1 LKYEEGKRDEAEEV
15 IQRILN
21 SDIVNDEVNG
31 VYQDIFDMQIDRNR
45 LNNRVT
51 RNLLESKKQLNQKL

>member
-31 VYQDIFDMQIDRNR
+31 VHQDIFDMQIDRNR